1 MTEDKGTS
9 FERTETVDLLI
20 VMAEGGTCVVE
31 APMCMAVVGSFVAFV
46 IGEWTHHGEVV
57 ELNCKKCG
65 RIYPIV
71 QVKHPAHVSMI
82 REERA

>member
-1 MTEDKGTS
+1 MATGKMNKHGNLRCEGCES
-9 FERTETVDLLI
+9 YDLE
-20 VMAEGGTCVVE
+20 VSVPYDGMAEHSVAGR
-31 APMCMAVVGSFVAFV
+31 GSG
-46 IGEWTHHGEVV
+46 IEHGV

-71 QVKHPAHVSMI
+71 RVKHPAHVSMI

>member
-1 MTEDKGTS
+1 MATGRMNKHGNLCCEGCRS
-9 FERTETVDLLI
+9 YDLE
-20 VMAEGGTCVVE
+20 VVVSYDGMAEHS
-31 APMCMAVVGSFVAFV
+31 MAGRGSGF
-46 IGEWTHHGEVV
+46 EHVV

-71 QVKHPAHVSMI
+71 RVKHPANVSMI

>member
-1 MTEDKGTS
+1 MASARMNKHGNLRCEGCGSYELEVNVSYDG
-9 FERTETVDLLI
+9 
-20 VMAEGGTCVVE
+20 MAEHSVAGR
-31 APMCMAVVGSFVAFV
+31 GSGF
-46 IGEWTHHGEVV
+46 EHVV

-71 QVKHPAHVSMI
+71 RVKHPVHVSMI